1 MDAERRGRGSSVGV
15 AVGLATQQVGKREGG
30 RFSISLHQ
38 LSTLEIEAQRV
49 ENVTRVCARVL
60 NRRSSTDY
68 NIFITRPHLWIH
80 FVFWRSKSGTRGISF
95 VPRKSTRVARG
106 NVFAGTVT
114 GGAVADTRPGEH
126 CRRRSRRA
134 HRVRDIISDT
144 LVLSRAHR
152 RSAARRVR
160 LVANIDVSEVP
171 SV

>member
-15 AVGLATQQVGKREGG
+15 AVVLATQQVGKREGE

-60 NRRSSTDY
+60 KRRSSTDY
-68 NIFITRPHLWIH
+68 NIFITRHLWIH

-144 LVLSRAHR
+144 LVLSRAHC